1 MLSQALIKISGANK
15 GTVPGIHAPGGG
27 ACKLPLISTQLPKC
41 DLSLRAERISAGSR
55 GTFLRQGHRGYF
67 GLNFLSVL
75 WPET

>member
-15 GTVPGIHAPGGG
+15 GTVPGIH